1 MGPCG
6 EVLILADPE
15 GVCNYSQYKTMN
27 KDLSK
32 DMSIPH
38 FWIIVAS
45 KDHVMS
51 GVKGGFAQAGHGRR
65 SGLTRMHTGDSIVYY
80 SPKMVLGGD
89 APLHAFTALGTIADD
104 EIVQVEMT
112 PDFRLF
118 RRNVKYL
125 YTGDVKIEPLI
136 DDLRFIRNKKSWGY
150 AFRFGLLEIERTILR
165 KSCRDSKKR
174 DKRLN
179 ETDGV
184 LQKTDDWTSFLREGS
199 NPFPWIDIIRDGNR
213 ADHRTGII

>member
-1 MGPCG
+1 M
-6 EVLILADPE
+6 
-15 GVCNYSQYKTMN
+15 
-27 KDLSK
+27 
-32 DMSIPH
+32 
-38 FWIIVAS
+38 
-45 KDHVMS
+45 
-51 GVKGGFAQAGHGRR
+51 
-65 SGLTRMHTGDSIVYY
+65 
-80 SPKMVLGGD
+80 LGGD

-213 ADHRTGII
+213 ADHKNWHNIADFLFLLIEIAQYEHLTPPDAEAQSRLSRGILLYPPSYEVYIGEICRLTLSHSI